1 MGRPKK
7 QRVKEPPGARGSGAD
22 AAEKGSAAGPTE
34 GAVVGGGGEEEPG
47 GRAGAGIGSGE
58 TEALTVGEVGL
69 AVDALSHVKS
79 GDGLAGGVDGAGGEG
94 RLLGFR
100 FPLVFVSLSTRG
112 GGWTRPGAHQNSVQ
126 IVRGRR
132 RSLSLAWTANPPLK
146 RKSAKKL
153 IYLLGFE
160 VVKFQT

>member
-69 AVDALSHVKS
+69 AVETLSHVKS
-79 GDGLAGGVDGAGGEG
+79 GDGLAGGGGRTEQGG
-94 RLLGFR
+94 RGEVACVSP
-100 FPLVFVSLSTRG
+100 FPVVFVALSTRG
-112 GGWTRPGAHQNSVQ
+112 GGWTRPATPPEHALA
-126 IVRGRR
+126 GR
-132 RSLSLAWTANPPLK
+132 LAWH
-146 RKSAKKL
+146 
-153 IYLLGFE
+153 GQ
-160 VVKFQT
+160 QTRL

>member
-58 TEALTVGEVGL
+58 TEALAVGEVGL

-79 GDGLAGGVDGAGGEG
+79 GDGLAGGVDERSRGRGEVACFSFP
-94 RLLGFR
+94 LGFR
-100 FPLVFVSLSTRG
+100 FLVDE
-112 GGWTRPGAHQNSVQ
+112 
-126 IVRGRR
+126 RR
-132 RSLSLAWTANPPLK
+132 RVDSAWYPPEQRANRAWSTPLALAGMDRKPAFKKKICEETHLLAW
-146 RKSAKKL
+146 
-153 IYLLGFE
+153 I
-160 VVKFQT
+160 